1 LPGIAA
7 THANTSIRFRKR
19 INKTGTFVPDAT
31 AEHIVITSDGMVVP
45 IQPFQAQNQAD
56 GNTQFELTGV
66 FDGTNTPFL
75 INAASAL

>member
-1 LPGIAA
+1 M
-7 THANTSIRFRKR
+7 
-19 INKTGTFVPDAT
+19 PDAT

-56 GNTQFELTGV
+56 GNSQFELTAA

-75 INAASAL
+75 INAASAI